1 MAKRKQRG
9 RIKTPDEAF
18 YGEEP
23 IALGVITDR
32 NDINLGKAL
41 NWYNYMYG
49 VDKGK
54 TWLLM
59 YMKKENYSQDLING
73 VKSAPNWKTPTT
85 VCWLARI
92 LLNGNKLPQGSID
105 WMNEKIRENAAAGA
119 PTQDKED
126 KPKVVVD
133 IQARMRELAQQHI
146 CEFEGMIDLVI
157 ENPKHK
163 VDAYTYLVSN
173 QISKQAATMIRDYYV
188 PHLAE
193 LKEDCDQIREGYGN
207 RLSGWIKFY
216 EEFLQDFDR
225 YIDNK
230 KRTSVRKPRKP
241 KEKLAVDIVKR
252 LNYQKDSNELKLVS
266 IPPTDLVGADQ
277 VWVYNT
283 KYKAMT
289 VYYTDKREGISVKGT
304 TLINFDPEKSVCKKL
319 RKPEEGIKTV
329 LGGGKIVLK
338 KFMDTLNTKVIVP
351 NGRINEHTILLRA
364 IK

>member
-1 MAKRKQRG
+1 MARTKRK

-23 IALGVITDR
+23 VALGVITNR
-32 NDINLGKAL
+32 NDANFGKAL
-41 NWYNYMYG
+41 NWYNYMCN

-59 YMKKENYSQDLING
+59 YMKKENYPQQLING
-73 VKSAPNWKTPTT
+73 VKSAPTWRTPTT

-92 LLNGNKLPQGSID
+92 LLNGNKLPQGSVD
-105 WMNEKIRENAAAGA
+105 WMNEKIIENAKFGI
-119 PTQDKED
+119 KEPSPD
-126 KPKVVVD
+126 KPKVAVD
-133 IQARMRELAQQHI
+133 IQTRMRELAMHHVTEI
-146 CEFEGMIDLVI
+146 EGMIDLVI

-173 QISKQAATMIRDYYV
+173 NISKQAAAIIRDYYA

-193 LKEDCDQIREGYGN
+193 LKEDCDQIREGYGD

-216 EEFLQDFDR
+216 ETLMQDFDR

-241 KEKLAVDIVKR
+241 KERLAVDVVKR

-266 IPPTDLVGADQ
+266 IPPTDLIGAEQ
-277 VWVYNT
+277 VWVFNT
-283 KYKAMT
+283 KYNAMT
-289 VYYTDKREGISVKGT
+289 VYYTDKHEGISVKGT
-304 TLINFDPEKSVCKKL
+304 TLINFDPERSVCKKL
-319 RKPEEGIKTV
+319 RKPEQGIKTV
-329 LGGGKIVLK
+329 LDSGKVVLK

-351 NGRINEHTILLRA
+351 NGRINENTILLRA